1 MRYEVRNLRELV
13 EFVDEMDAGDR
24 LSFHTDK
31 GVVAVRVN
39 QNDVWLHEPLQA
51 EPDWWVP
58 SSKYLEPPYVEGWHD
73 VTAFGDTKRV
83 YVRANDG
90 WRLDE

>member
-1 MRYEVRNLRELV
+1 MVARDIEEA
-13 EFVDEMDAGDR
+13 EQ
-24 LSFHTDK
+24 
-31 GVVAVRVN
+31 VVISAK
-39 QNDVWLHEPLQA
+39 
-51 EPDWWVP
+51 PDWWVP